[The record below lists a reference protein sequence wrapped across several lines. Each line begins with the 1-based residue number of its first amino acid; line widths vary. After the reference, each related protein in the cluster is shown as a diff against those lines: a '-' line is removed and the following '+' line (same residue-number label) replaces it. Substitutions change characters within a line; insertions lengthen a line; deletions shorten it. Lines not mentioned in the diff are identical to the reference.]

1 MLFVYPSFLSPLV
14 KSPKKVPHSFLCM
27 HVYSKTV
34 FQIACFGLLCFFFFF
49 FFDGMEVRLFLAINH
64 SGLLMTR
71 SFPEKGPRERVGITM
86 SGHPKSPDISKCSG

>member
-1 MLFVYPSFLSPLV
+1 
-14 KSPKKVPHSFLCM
+14 M

-34 FQIACFGLLCFFFFF
+34 FQIACFGLFLVFFFG
-49 FFDGMEVRLFLAINH
+49 GMEVRLFLAINH

-86 SGHPKSPDISKCSG
+86 SGHPKSPDISKCSGKRILFVKH